1 MPIKHR
7 GIILIGLLLF
17 LTIAIV
23 PPQVSA
29 FNYVHY
35 WRVHFSGSIEVT
47 GNESMPI
54 SPYWDFIGN
63 TTWQTCEQLS
73 FQMSL
78 NNTPIT
84 VTSIITDI
92 DGNPQ
97 LRLNLSTNVD
107 PEAVLRWDE
116 EWLFT
121 VANRRPLLPRIN
133 ILQSGNLEDIEGQ
146 IGIDDYLRYTQATS
160 LWKTWNNSLIEIAQ
174 TIQDA
179 LPEEQ
184 RYNAL
189 ALVYATIQWIQNTI
203 TRSSGITEPQY
214 PEETIVTQVG
224 DCDDQ
229 SNLLIALLRIF
240 NIPSY
245 LATGHWFQDGA
256 HTNGFVWGSV
266 GENAYRYVDYQN
278 SVGHGWTMV
287 FVPPWGWLPFDLFSL
302 GPGVDPALA
311 YTDSLFASNLPF
323 VTLWQIVASD
333 YIGERRTQYDN
344 LFTYEV
350 HHIELEEWT
359 SLGSVPII
367 DAEYI
372 ATNMVTLI
380 ALILTLGFL
389 IFLVGLA
396 IRGQAQEKPNHE
408 PPTSSK

>member
-1 MPIKHR
+1 MPKKHR

-17 LTIAIV
+17 LAIAIL
-23 PPQVSA
+23 PPPVSA

-54 SPYWDFIGN
+54 TPYWDYIGN

-73 FQMSL
+73 FQMTL
-78 NNTPIT
+78 NSTPIT
-84 VTSIITDI
+84 MTSISTDV
-92 DGNPQ
+92 DGNPH
-97 LRLNLSTNVD
+97 LRLNLSSMLE

-121 VANRRPLLPRIN
+121 IANRRPPIPPIS
-133 ILQSGNLEDIEGQ
+133 ILQSGNLEDIENQ

-160 LWKTWNNSLIEIAQ
+160 LWKTWNISLIEIAQ
-174 TIQDA
+174 TIQDD

-189 ALVYATIQWIQNTI
+189 ALVFATIQWIQNTI
-203 TRSSGITEPQY
+203 IRSSGITEPQY
-214 PEETIVTQVG
+214 PEETIVSHVG

-256 HTNGFVWGSV
+256 RTNGFVWGSV
-266 GENAYRYVDYQN
+266 NENAYRYVDYQN

-287 FVPPWGWLPFDLFSL
+287 YLPPWGWLPFDLFTI
-302 GPGVDPALA
+302 GPGADPASA

-323 VTLWQIVASD
+323 VTLWQIVSSD
-333 YIGERRTQYDN
+333 YIGERRTHHDN

-350 HHIELEEWT
+350 HHIELDEWT

-380 ALILTLGFL
+380 ALIMTLGFL

-396 IRGQAQEKPNHE
+396 IRGQSQEKPNHE
-408 PPTSSK
+408 APTSSQ

>member
-1 MPIKHR
+1 M
-7 GIILIGLLLF
+7 L
-17 LTIAIV
+17 
-23 PPQVSA
+23 
-29 FNYVHY
+29 
-35 WRVHFSGSIEVT
+35 E
-47 GNESMPI
+47 
-54 SPYWDFIGN
+54 
-63 TTWQTCEQLS
+63 
-73 FQMSL
+73 
-78 NNTPIT
+78 
-84 VTSIITDI
+84 
-92 DGNPQ
+92 
-97 LRLNLSTNVD
+97 

-121 VANRRPLLPRIN
+121 VANRRPPIPHIS

-146 IGIDDYLRYTQATS
+146 IGIDDYLRYTQSTS
-160 LWKTWNNSLIEIAQ
+160 LWKTWNHSLIEIAQ
-174 TIQDA
+174 TIQDD

-203 TRSSGITEPQY
+203 SRSGGITEPQY
-214 PEETIVTQVG
+214 PEETIVSQVG

-256 HTNGFVWGSV
+256 RTNGFVWGSV
-266 GENAYRYVDYQN
+266 NENAYRYVDYQN

-287 FVPPWGWLPFDLFSL
+287 FVPPWGWLPFDLFTL
-302 GPGVDPALA
+302 GPGADPASA

-333 YIGERRTQYDN
+333 YIGERRVQHDN

-350 HHIELEEWT
+350 HHIELDEWT

-380 ALILTLGFL
+380 ALIITLGFL

-396 IRGQAQEKPNHE
+396 IRGQSKEKPNHE
-408 PPTSSK
+408 APTSSQ